1 MPKGY
6 DFCGWATKNDLLC
19 SDGRV
24 IRAGAFDHQNG
35 AKVPLM
41 WNHMHSAASN
51 VLGYAILEHADEGT
65 RAYGYFN
72 STQQGKDAKILL
84 EHGDI
89 QALSI
94 CANKLKQSGHDV
106 LHGDIKEVSLVLSP
120 ANPGAWID
128 TVIEHSDDYDEEAII
143 YTGESLIEITHAD
156 EIEDEE
162 EETILDEELIEVDNE
177 DEVIPEEE
185 IEHAEKED
193 EDTEED
199 DVTVG
204 EVLDTLDEK
213 QKTAVYAIIGG
224 ILSDKQNNTPKEDE
238 ETMKHNVFDSA
249 DVNNGSVLMHSD
261 EEAIVS
267 MAKDCGSFQKAL
279 EYYVQE
285 NEIELQHDD
294 IAATG
299 GFVQPPTAGNVSM
312 LFPEYAEVRPGAPEL
327 ITDDQTW
334 VATVMNG
341 VHKSPINRIRTSHV
355 DIRGIDALRAKG
367 YQKGTQK
374 ALAGNFNLVR
384 RTTDPQTI
392 YVRNQLHRDD
402 IVDITDFDY
411 VDYLYK
417 IDSMMLKEELAM
429 AILCGD
435 GRDDAAEDKISEEHI
450 RPIWTDDDLYT
461 IHAKIDYDAAE
472 KELQG
477 SDTSKHFGENY
488 IWAEAMV
495 NACLYAREKYKG
507 TGSPIMFIAPH
518 MLNVMLLAR
527 DLNGRRI
534 YSGVSEL
541 ATALNVSKIVTVEQF
556 DDKERTVT
564 EDGSEVTKK
573 LIAMIVNLADYN
585 VGATKGGQVTHFNQ
599 FDIDFNLQKS
609 LIETRCS
616 GALTRVYSA
625 IAIEQDVAP

>member
-128 TVIEHSDDYDEEAII
+128 TVVEHSDDYDEEAII

-156 EIEDEE
+156 EIDDEE
-162 EETILDEELIEVDNE
+162 AVDEELIEVDDE

-193 EDTEED
+193 ENEDTEKD

-279 EYYVQE
+279 EYYVKE

-299 GFVQPPTAGNVSM
+299 GFVQPPTEGNVSL
-312 LFPEYAEVRPGAPEL
+312 LFPEYKEVRPGAPEL

-334 VATVMNG
+334 VASVMNG
-341 VHKSPINRIRTSHV
+341 VHKSPISRIRTSHV

-367 YQKGTQK
+367 YEKGKQK

-402 IVDITDFDY
+402 IIDITDFDY

-435 GRDDAAEDKISEEHI
+435 GREDAAEDKISEDHI
-450 RPIWTDDDLYT
+450 RSIWNDDELYT
-461 IHAKIDYDAAE
+461 IHRDIDYDAAE
-472 KELQG
+472 AELQG
-477 SDTSKHFGENY
+477 TNTSANFGENY

-495 NACLYAREKYKG
+495 NAVLYAREKYKG
-507 TGSPIMFIAPH
+507 TGSPAMLIDPH

-534 YSGVSEL
+534 YSGVAEL
-541 ATALNVSKIVTVEQF
+541 ATAFNVSKIITVEQF
-556 DDKERTVT
+556 ADKERTVT
-564 EDGSEVTKK
+564 VEGVEKTKK
-573 LIAMIVNLADYN
+573 LIAMIVNFADYSL
-585 VGATKGGQVTHFNQ
+585 GATKGGQVTHFNQ

-609 LIETRCS
+609 LIETRVS

-625 IAIEQDVAP
+625 IAIEQDVTP

>member
-1 MPKGY
+1 MNKDY

-19 SDGRV
+19 SDGRI
-24 IRAGAFDHQNG
+24 IRKGAFDHQDG

-41 WNHMHSAASN
+41 WNHMHAAASN
-51 VLGYAILEHADEGT
+51 VLGYAILKHADEGT

-72 STQQGKDAKILL
+72 NTQQGKDAKILL

-128 TVIEHSDDYDEEAII
+128 TVIEHSDSFDEEAII
-143 YTGESLIEITHAD
+143 YTGEPLIDITHS
-156 EIEDEE
+156 EELYEDEE
-162 EETILDEELIEVDNE
+162 VLDEVF
-177 DEVIPEEE
+177 EEE
-185 IEHAEKED
+185 IAHADDEKE
-193 EDTEED
+193 EEK
-199 DVTVG
+199 DVDKEKDNKEMTVG

-224 ILSDKQNNTPKEDE
+224 ILNGTPDDDDDE
-238 ETMKHNVFDSA
+238 EEKDTMKHNVFEGN
-249 DVNNGSVLMHSD
+249 DVNQSNILTHSD

-267 MAKDCGSFQKAL
+267 LAKDYGSFQKAL
-279 EYYVQE
+279 EAYAYE
-285 NEIELQHDD
+285 NDVELQHAD
-294 IAATG
+294 ATAG
-299 GFVQPPTAGNVSM
+299 GFVQPPTAGNVTT

-327 ITDDQTW
+327 ITNDQTW
-334 VATVMNG
+334 VNVVMNG
-341 VHKSPINRIRTSHV
+341 VHKSPISRIRTSHV
-355 DIRGIDALRAKG
+355 DIRNIDSLRAKG
-367 YQKGTQK
+367 YQKGKQK
-374 ALAGNFNLVR
+374 QLSGNFALAR
-384 RTTDPQTI
+384 RTTDPQTV

-417 IDSMMLKEELAM
+417 IDRMMLNEELAT
-429 AILCGD
+429 AILIGD
-435 GRDDAAEDKISEEHI
+435 GREDAAEDKISEDHI
-450 RPIWTDDDLYT
+450 RSIWNDDDLYT
-461 IHAKIDYDAAE
+461 IHSEIDFDAA
-472 KELQG
+472 KAELQG
-477 SDTSKHFGENY
+477 TNTAANFGDNY
-488 IWAEAMV
+488 VWAEAMI
-495 NACLYAREKYKG
+495 NAALYARETYKG
-507 TGSPIMFIAPH
+507 TGSPTMFITPH

-534 YSGVSEL
+534 YSGVAEL
-541 ATALNVSKIVTVEQF
+541 ATAFNVSKIVTVEQF
-556 DDKERTVT
+556 ADKTRTVT
-564 EDGSEVTKK
+564 VEGQEKTKE

-585 VGATKGGQVTHFNQ
+585 VGATKGGQITQFNQ

-609 LIETRCS
+609 LIETRVS

-625 IAIEQDVAP
+625 IAIEQDVTNNG

>member
-128 TVIEHSDDYDEEAII
+128 TVIEHSDDFDEEAII
-143 YTGESLIEITHAD
+143 YTGESLIEISHSD
-156 EIEDEE
+156 EVEDEE
-162 EETILDEELIEVDNE
+162 IVVDEELIEVDDE
-177 DEVIPEEE
+177 DEVTPEEE
-185 IEHAEKED
+185 IEHADED
-193 EDTEED
+193 DEEDTEKD

-299 GFVQPPTAGNVSM
+299 GFVQPPTAGNVSL
-312 LFPEYAEVRPGAPEL
+312 LFPEYKEVRPGAPEL

-334 VATVMNG
+334 VASVMNG
-341 VHKSPINRIRTSHV
+341 VHKSPISRIRTSHV

-367 YQKGTQK
+367 YEKGKQK
-374 ALAGNFNLVR
+374 ALSGNFQLVR

-402 IVDITDFDY
+402 IIDITDFDY

-435 GRDDAAEDKISEEHI
+435 GREDTAEDKISEDHI
-450 RPIWTDDDLYT
+450 RSIWNDDELYT
-461 IHAKIDYDAAE
+461 IHRDIDYDAAE
-472 KELQG
+472 AELQG
-477 SDTSKHFGENY
+477 TNTSANFGENY

-495 NACLYAREKYKG
+495 NAVLYAREKYKG
-507 TGSPIMFIAPH
+507 TGSPAMLIDPH

-534 YSGVSEL
+534 YSGVAEL
-541 ATALNVSKIVTVEQF
+541 ATAFNVSKIITVEQF
-556 DDKERTVT
+556 ADKERTVT
-564 EDGSEVTKK
+564 VEGVEKTKK
-573 LIAMIVNLADYN
+573 LIAMIVNFADYSL
-585 VGATKGGQVTHFNQ
+585 GATKGGQVTHFNQ

-609 LIETRCS
+609 LIETRVS

-625 IAIEQDVAP
+625 IAIEQDVTP